1 MNKKKVAIIFTGGT
15 ISMTVDEKVGAA
27 IPTLSGEQI
36 MSMVTNIDKVA
47 DIEVCNFA
55 EIPGPHMT
63 PERLIELKHYVNNLL
78 EREDICGAVIT
89 HGTDSLEETAYFLDL
104 TISSQKPVIVTGAMR
119 SSSELGYD
127 GPSNLSAAVCTAIS
141 DKAVGKGVLIVLN
154 NEVLLASE
162 ATKTDTLA
170 LNTFKSLSKGPL
182 GLIDCNEL
190 VLFKSTEERTI
201 IDTDKVE
208 TKVALIKSGIGMN
221 DDFIK
226 FAADSGYKGIIIE
239 AMGRGN
245 VPPKMYE
252 GVKYAREKDI
262 PVVIVSRCHSGRV
275 FDSYGYLGSGRDL
288 RNIGCIFGGEL
299 PGQKARI
306 KLMLA
311 LGKTDNLDEIKDF
324 FEKKRRQASRKG
336 SPVSFLLSAAVI
348 TPAHRFLYC
357 STSGHRPAGWPR
369 SGAAHCTRR
378 QCLPKAGAPGGWAPV
393 PPAQRSAPVG

>member
-15 ISMTVDEKVGAA
+15 ISMTVDEKIGAA

-36 MSMVTNIDKVA
+36 MSMVTNMDKVA
-47 DIEVCNFA
+47 DIEVFNFA

-63 PERLIELKHYVNNLL
+63 PEKLIELKHYVNNLL
-78 EREDICGAVIT
+78 AREDICGAVIT

-104 TISSQKPVIVTGAMR
+104 TISSDKPVIVTGAMR

-127 GPSNLSAAVCTAIS
+127 GPSNLSASVCTAVS
-141 DKAVGKGVLIVLN
+141 DKAIGKGVFIVLN

-190 VLFKSTEERTI
+190 VLFKNTEERTF
-201 IDTDKVE
+201 IDTDNVE
-208 TKVALIKSGIGMN
+208 TKVALFKSGIGMD

-226 FAADSGYKGIIIE
+226 LAADNGYKGIVIE

-245 VPPKMYE
+245 IPPQMYE

-288 RNIGCIFGGEL
+288 RNLGCIFGGEL

-311 LGKTDNLDEIKDF
+311 LGKTNNLDEIKDF
-324 FEKKRRQASRKG
+324 FEKG
-336 SPVSFLLSAAVI
+336 I
-348 TPAHRFLYC
+348 YY
-357 STSGHRPAGWPR
+357 
-369 SGAAHCTRR
+369 
-378 QCLPKAGAPGGWAPV
+378 
-393 PPAQRSAPVG
+393 

>member
-1 MNKKKVAIIFTGGT
+1 
-15 ISMTVDEKVGAA
+15 
-27 IPTLSGEQI
+27 
-36 MSMVTNIDKVA
+36 
-47 DIEVCNFA
+47 
-55 EIPGPHMT
+55 MT

-311 LGKTDNLDEIKDF
+311 LGKTNNLDEIKDF
-324 FEKKRRQASRKG
+324 FEKG
-336 SPVSFLLSAAVI
+336 I
-348 TPAHRFLYC
+348 YY
-357 STSGHRPAGWPR
+357 
-369 SGAAHCTRR
+369 
-378 QCLPKAGAPGGWAPV
+378 
-393 PPAQRSAPVG
+393 

>member
-1 MNKKKVAIIFTGGT
+1 MTKKKKVAIVFTGGT
-15 ISMTVDEKVGAA
+15 ISMTVDKEIGAA

-47 DIEVCNFA
+47 EIEVLNFD

-63 PERLIELKHYVNNLL
+63 PERMMELKDYVNDLL
-78 EREDICGAVIT
+78 VREDICGVVIT

-104 TISSQKPVIVTGAMR
+104 TITSIKPVIVTGAMR

-141 DKAVGKGVLIVLN
+141 DDAIGKGVLIVLN

-162 ATKTDTLA
+162 ATKTNTLS
-170 LNTFKSLSKGPL
+170 LNTFKSLTSGPL
-182 GLIDCNEL
+182 GIIDCNEL
-190 VLFKSTEERTI
+190 VLYKDVVNRSI

-208 TKVALIKSGIGMN
+208 SKVALFKSGVGM
-221 DDFIK
+221 DDELIK
-226 FAADSGYKGIIIE
+226 FAADNGYKGIVIE

-245 VPPKMYE
+245 IPPQMYE

-288 RNIGCIFGGEL
+288 KNLGCIFGGEL

-311 LGKTDNLDEIKDF
+311 LGKTNDLGEIKDF
-324 FEKKRRQASRKG
+324 FEKG
-336 SPVSFLLSAAVI
+336 I
-348 TPAHRFLYC
+348 YY
-357 STSGHRPAGWPR
+357 
-369 SGAAHCTRR
+369 
-378 QCLPKAGAPGGWAPV
+378 
-393 PPAQRSAPVG
+393 

>member
-1 MNKKKVAIIFTGGT
+1 MKKKKVAIIFTGGT
-15 ISMTVDEKVGAA
+15 ISMTVDEKIGAA

-36 MSMVTNIDKVA
+36 ISMVTNMDKVA
-47 DIEVCNFA
+47 NIEVFNFA

-63 PERLIELKHYVNNLL
+63 PEKLIELKDYVNNLL
-78 EREDICGAVIT
+78 NREDICGVVIT

-127 GPSNLSAAVCTAIS
+127 GPSNLSASVCTAVS
-141 DKAVGKGVLIVLN
+141 DKAIGKGVLIVLN
-154 NEVLLASE
+154 NEVLLACE

-170 LNTFKSLSKGPL
+170 LNTFKPLSKGPL

-190 VLFKSTEERTI
+190 VIFKNTEERTI
-201 IDTDKVE
+201 IDTDKIE
-208 TKVALIKSGIGMN
+208 TKVALFKSGIGM
-221 DDFIK
+221 DDEFIQ
-226 FAADSGYKGIIIE
+226 FAADSGYKGIVIE

-245 VPPKMYE
+245 LPPKMYE
-252 GVKYAREKDI
+252 GVKYARQKNI

-288 RNIGCIFGGEL
+288 RNLGCIFGGEL

-311 LGKTDNLDEIKDF
+311 LGKTNNLDEIKDF
-324 FEKKRRQASRKG
+324 FEKG
-336 SPVSFLLSAAVI
+336 I
-348 TPAHRFLYC
+348 YY
-357 STSGHRPAGWPR
+357 
-369 SGAAHCTRR
+369 
-378 QCLPKAGAPGGWAPV
+378 
-393 PPAQRSAPVG
+393 